1 MHSRHLIEI
10 LTPKQNV
17 EDLDAALERFV
28 ERFQTVVDDGYVVS
42 VPDNPMG
49 NVHFQLTEII
59 SELELHAEPDQV
71 LLHLNTFHKKDE
83 FDGILDTAAE
93 LGIRYL
99 LLVSGDG
106 GERLPKLEPAAIGAS
121 GESVTS
127 VDLLDYVRERHP
139 DVFHCGVAFNQYE
152 PQDHEMEKLRRKLDA
167 GASFIITQP
176 VIGRDDD
183 VRALL
188 QFGIP
193 VALGAW
199 MSKRLDLL
207 ADCIGYPLE
216 KRGPYDPLANLLSLQ
231 EEYPRFGIYLALLS
245 FKNQLAAL
253 PQWLTARAPAA

>member
-10 LTPKQNV
+10 LTPRQNV

-28 ERFQTVVDDGYVVS
+28 ERFQTVIDDGYVVS

-49 NVHFQLTEII
+49 NVHFQLTEIL
-59 SELELHAEPDQV
+59 SELELSAPPDQI
-71 LLHLNTFHKKDE
+71 LLHLNTFHKKDD
-83 FDGILDTAAE
+83 FDTILEIAAG
-93 LGIRYL
+93 LGIHNL
-99 LLVSGDG
+99 LLISGDG
-106 GERLPKLEPAAIGAS
+106 GERLPKLEPHSLGAE

-127 VDLLDYVRERHP
+127 VDLLRYVGDRYP
-139 DVFHCGVAFNQYE
+139 GTFHCGVAFNQYE
-152 PQDHEMEKLRRKLDA
+152 PQDHEMEKLHRKLDA

-176 VIGRDDD
+176 VIGRDDN

-188 QFGIP
+188 PFGVP

-207 ADCIGYPLE
+207 ADCIGYPLA
-216 KRGPYDPLANLLSLQ
+216 KHGPYDAVSNLLALQ

-245 FKNQLAAL
+245 FKTQLATL
-253 PQWLTARAPAA
+253 PQWLSARAPAA